1 MRKLSRAL
9 AAVLSAGMLL
19 SLAGCGGSSSSTA
32 SSASSAAPSSSAP
45 AVADPAS
52 VSGSFEGT
60 APSYDRD
67 LTVTVTFDAGKI
79 TDLELGENHDTS
91 TIISRAFPVI
101 EERIIEANSP
111 VVDSVS
117 GATFTSFGVKAAVAN
132 AMAAAGLEA
141 PEITYA
147 TNAGIEYEPTTLENA
162 ECDIV
167 VIGGG
172 PAGLS
177 AAVVAKQTNPDL
189 NVIVVEKLDILGG
202 NGKLDMNFYDLYGS
216 QAMEEAG
223 IEYTVEDFVRDY
235 ADAGDTPERVQV
247 WAEEEF
253 TTDAWLRDM
262 GTELNY
268 TYGLGNHMVDADT
281 YAGETIMDNME
292 KLAYELG
299 VDIRTGTAG
308 VDFVWDGDR
317 VAGVSVQTNHNES
330 YDILAKKTIV
340 ATGGFCNN
348 KELLAEY
355 APGYEALTTS
365 NMMGTTGDFVPVFE
379 KNGMLLEHMDMV
391 RAFPYILKTRRDL
404 TSSGQAFVLVNG
416 SGERF
421 LDETT
426 AAGLDLGTKI
436 LEQDASWM
444 VIDSKGLETDGR
456 LRKQTGLGYWLEA
469 DSIEALAEQMGV
481 PADALQASIDT
492 YNAAVDG
499 AADPFGAQPDTTID
513 AGPFYAVQ
521 VQTADHMTKGGL
533 GCNEFAQALY
543 EDGSVVPDLYGA
555 GEVTWQSGGY
565 SQSVCFGK
573 IAGRNA
579 ANAIAEEAAAE

>member
-1 MRKLSRAL
+1 MRKCSRAL
-9 AAVLSAGMLL
+9 AAVLSVGMLL
-19 SLAGCGGSSSSTA
+19 SLAGCGGSSSSETV
-32 SSASSAAPSSSAP
+32 SSSNSAAAVP
-45 AVADPAS
+45 AGS
-52 VSGSFEGT
+52 VSGSYEGT
-60 APSYDRD
+60 APSYDRN
-67 LTVTVTFDAGKI
+67 LTVTVTFTEGRI
-79 TDLELGENHDTS
+79 TGLELGENHDTS
-91 TIISRAFPVI
+91 AVISRAFPI
-101 EERIIEANSP
+101 LQERILEAGSP

-117 GATFTSFGVKAAVAN
+117 GATFSSYGVKAAVAD
-132 AMAAAGLEA
+132 AMAQAGLEA
-141 PEITYA
+141 PSITFA
-147 TNAGIEYEPTTLENA
+147 TNSGVEYAPTTLENA

-172 PAGLS
+172 PAGLA

-202 NGKLDMNFYDLYGS
+202 NGKLDMNFYDLFGS
-216 QAMEEAG
+216 KAQEEAG
-223 IEYTVEDFVRDY
+223 IEYTVEDFINNY
-235 ADAGDTPERVQV
+235 ANAGDTAERIRV

-253 TTDAWLRDM
+253 TTDAWLREM

-268 TYGLGNHMVDADT
+268 TYGMGNHMVDADT

-292 KLAYELG
+292 KTAYALG

-308 VDFVWDGDR
+308 LDFVWDGDR

-348 KELLAEY
+348 KELLAQY
-355 APGYEALTTS
+355 APGYEALATS

-379 KNGMLLEHMDMV
+379 ENDMLLQNMGTV
-391 RAFPYILKTRRDL
+391 RAFPYILKLRRDL

-421 LDETT
+421 LNETA
-426 AAGLDLGTKI
+426 AAGLELGTAI

-456 LRKQTGLGYWLEA
+456 LRKQTGNGYWLEA
-469 DSIEALAEQMGV
+469 DSVEELAGLMGV
-481 PADALQASIDT
+481 PADALQASIDD
-492 YNAAVDG
+492 YNG
-499 AADPFGAQPDTTID
+499 AYNGTADAFGVTPKTTID
-513 AGPFYAVQ
+513 NGPYFAVQ

-533 GCNEFAQALY
+533 GCDEYAQALY
-543 EDGSVVPDLYGA
+543 SDGTVVPDLYGA
-555 GEVTWQSGGY
+555 GEVTYQSGGY

-579 ANAIAEEAAAE
+579 ANAIAAAE

>member
-1 MRKLSRAL
+1 MRKSSRAL
-9 AAVLSAGMLL
+9 AVALSAGMLL
-19 SLAGCGGSSSSTA
+19 SLAGCGNSPSSSSA
-32 SSASSAAPSSSAP
+32 GSAMPSSSTP
-45 AVADPAS
+45 AAVDPTS

-79 TDLELGENHDTS
+79 TGIELGENHDTS
-91 TIISRAFPVI
+91 AIVSRAFPVI

-141 PEITYA
+141 PEITFA
-147 TNAGIEYEPTTLENA
+147 TNSGIEYQPTTLENA

-172 PAGLS
+172 PAGLA

-202 NGKLDMNFYDLYGS
+202 NGKLDMNFFDLYGS

-223 IEYTVEDFVRDY
+223 IEYTLDDFLRDY
-235 ADAGDTPERVQV
+235 ADSGETAERVQV
-247 WAEEEF
+247 WGEEEF

-268 TYGLGNHMVDADT
+268 TYGMGNHMVDADT

-340 ATGGFCNN
+340 ATGGFCAN

-355 APGYEALTTS
+355 APGYEVLNTS
-365 NMMGTTGDFVPVFE
+365 NQMSNTGDFVKVFE
-379 KNGMLLEHMDMV
+379 ENGMMLQNMDRMSV
-391 RAFPYILKTRRDL
+391 FSYILKPRRDL
-404 TSSGQAFVLVNG
+404 TSSGQNFVLVNG

-421 LDETT
+421 MGEKTLS
-426 AAGLDLGTKI
+426 GLDLGTTL
-436 LEQDASWM
+436 LEQDTTWM

-456 LRKQTGLGYWLEA
+456 LRKQTRLGYWLEA
-469 DSIEALAEQMGV
+469 DTIEELAEQMGV

-492 YNAAVDG
+492 YNAAANG
-499 AADPFGAQPDTTID
+499 TADPLGAEPTDTID
-513 AGPFYAVQ
+513 LAPFFAVQ
-521 VQTADHMTKGGL
+521 VESADHMTKGGL

-579 ANAIAEEAAAE
+579 ANAIAQEVTAE

>member
-1 MRKLSRAL
+1 MRKMSKVLAL
-9 AAVLSAGMLL
+9 TLSASMLL
-19 SLAGCGGSSSSTA
+19 SLAACGGSGASSSTA
-32 SSASSAAPSSSAP
+32 SSAASAP
-45 AVADPAS
+45 AEA

-60 APSYDRD
+60 ATSYDRE

-79 TDLELGENHDTS
+79 TDIELGENHDTS
-91 TIISRAFPVI
+91 AVISRAFPVL
-101 EERIIEANSP
+101 EERIVAAGTP
-111 VVDSVS
+111 VVDSVT
-117 GATFTSFGVKAAVAN
+117 GATFSSFGVKAAVAD
-132 AMAAAGLEA
+132 AMAKAGLEA
-141 PEITYA
+141 PKITFA
-147 TNAGIEYEPTTLENA
+147 TNSGVEYPATTLEDA

-172 PAGLS
+172 PAGLA

-202 NGKLDMNFYDLYGS
+202 NGKLDMNFYDLFGS
-216 QAMEEAG
+216 KAQEEAG
-223 IEYTVEDFVRDY
+223 IEYTVEDFINDY
-235 ADAGDTPERVQV
+235 ANNGDTPERVKV

-253 TTDAWLRDM
+253 TTDAWLREM

-268 TYGLGNHMVDADT
+268 TYGMGNHMVDADT

-292 KLAYELG
+292 KTAYELG

-308 VDFVWDGDR
+308 MDFVWDGDR

-330 YDILAKKTIV
+330 YNILAKKTIV
-340 ATGGFCNN
+340 ATGGFCSNP
-348 KELLAEY
+348 ELLAEY
-355 APGYEALTTS
+355 APGYEVMTTS
-365 NMMGTTGDFVPVFE
+365 NMMGTTGDFVKVFE
-379 KNGMLLEHMDMV
+379 EDCMMLQNMDTV

-421 LDETT
+421 LNEVST
-426 AAGLDLGTKI
+426 AGLELGTKI
-436 LEQDASWM
+436 LAEDTAWM

-456 LRKQTGLGYWLEA
+456 LRKQTKAGYWLEA

-481 PADALQASIDT
+481 PAEALQASIDT
-492 YNAAVDG
+492 YNAAFNG
-499 AADPFGAQPDTTID
+499 TADEFGTTPKNTID
-513 AGPFYAVQ
+513 TGKFYAVQ
-521 VQTADHMTKGGL
+521 VQTANHMTKGGL
-533 GCNEFAQALY
+533 ACNEYAQALY
-543 EDGSVVPDLYGA
+543 EDGSVVTDLYGA
-555 GEVTWQSGGY
+555 GEVTYQSGGY

-579 ANAIAEEAAAE
+579 ANAIAEAAE

>member
-1 MRKLSRAL
+1 MRKHFRTLAAAL
-9 AAVLSAGMLL
+9 AAGMLL
-19 SLAGCGGSSSSTA
+19 SLAGCGSSGSSTSSSEA
-32 SSASSAAPSSSAP
+32 AGSSAAAST
-45 AVADPAS
+45 VAAET

-60 APSYDRD
+60 SSSYDRD
-67 LTVTVTFDAGKI
+67 LTVKVTFDAGKI
-79 TDLELGENHDTS
+79 TGIELGENHDTS
-91 TIISRAFPVI
+91 AVISRAFPI
-101 EERIIEANSP
+101 LEERIVAANSP

-117 GATFTSFGVKAAVAN
+117 GATFSSYGVKAAVAD
-132 AMAAAGLEA
+132 AMANAGLEA
-141 PEITYA
+141 PSITFA
-147 TNAGIEYEPTTLENA
+147 TNAGIEYAPTTLENA

-172 PAGLS
+172 PAGLA
-177 AAVVAKQTNPDL
+177 AAVVAKQTDPDL

-202 NGKLDMNFYDLYGS
+202 NGKLDMNFYDLFGS
-216 QAMEEAG
+216 KAQEEAG
-223 IEYTVEDFVRDY
+223 IEYTVEDFINDY
-235 ADAGDTPERVQV
+235 ANAGDTPERIRV

-253 TTDAWLRDM
+253 TTDAWLREM
-262 GTELNY
+262 GTELDY
-268 TYGLGNHMVDADT
+268 TYGMGNHMVDADT

-292 KLAYELG
+292 KTAYALG

-308 VDFVWDGDR
+308 LDFVWDGDR

-340 ATGGFCNN
+340 ATGGFCNS
-348 KELLAEY
+348 KDLLAKY

-379 KNGMLLEHMDMV
+379 ENDMLLQNMGTV
-391 RAFPYILKTRRDL
+391 RAFPYILKLRRDL

-421 LDETT
+421 LSETGT
-426 AAGLDLGTKI
+426 AGLELGTKI

-456 LRKQTGLGYWLEA
+456 LRKQTKNGYWLQA
-469 DSIEALAEQMGV
+469 DSVAELAGLMGV
-481 PADALQASIDT
+481 PADALQASIDD
-492 YNAAVDG
+492 YNG
-499 AADPFGAQPDTTID
+499 AFNGTADAFGVTPKTTID
-513 AGPFYAVQ
+513 QGTFYAVQ

-533 GCNEFAQALY
+533 GCDEYAQALY
-543 EDGSVVPDLYGA
+543 NDGTVVPDLYGA
-555 GEVTWQSGGY
+555 GEVTYQSGGY

-579 ANAIAEEAAAE
+579 ANAIAAEQ

>member
-45 AVADPAS
+45 AAADPAS

-91 TIISRAFPVI
+91 AIISRAFPVI

-223 IEYTVEDFVRDY
+223 IVYTVEDFVRDY

-299 VDIRTGTAG
+299 LCLGRRPRGGRLGPDQPQRELRHPGQKDHRGHRRLLQQQGTAG
-308 VDFVWDGDR
+308 R
-317 VAGVSVQTNHNES
+317 VRS
-330 YDILAKKTIV
+330 
-340 ATGGFCNN
+340 
-348 KELLAEY
+348 
-355 APGYEALTTS
+355 
-365 NMMGTTGDFVPVFE
+365 
-379 KNGMLLEHMDMV
+379 
-391 RAFPYILKTRRDL
+391 
-404 TSSGQAFVLVNG
+404 
-416 SGERF
+416 
-421 LDETT
+421 
-426 AAGLDLGTKI
+426 
-436 LEQDASWM
+436 
-444 VIDSKGLETDGR
+444 R
-456 LRKQTGLGYWLEA
+456 LRGAYH
-469 DSIEALAEQMGV
+469 
-481 PADALQASIDT
+481 LQH
-492 YNAAVDG
+492 DG
-499 AADPFGAQPDTTID
+499 HHRRLCPR
-513 AGPFYAVQ
+513 
-521 VQTADHMTKGGL
+521 L
-533 GCNEFAQALY
+533 
-543 EDGSVVPDLYGA
+543 
-555 GEVTWQSGGY
+555 
-565 SQSVCFGK
+565 
-573 IAGRNA
+573 
-579 ANAIAEEAAAE
+579 

>member
-1 MRKLSRAL
+1 MKKLSRAL

-32 SSASSAAPSSSAP
+32 SSAAPSSSAP
-45 AVADPAS
+45 ASTVDPAS

-79 TDLELGENHDTS
+79 TDIELGDNHDTS
-91 TIISRAFPVI
+91 AIISRAFPVI
-101 EERIIEANSP
+101 EERIVEANSP

-141 PEITYA
+141 PEITFA
-147 TNAGIEYEPTTLENA
+147 TNAGIEYEPTTLKNA

-202 NGKLDMNFYDLYGS
+202 NGKLDMNFFDLYGS

-223 IEYTVEDFVRDY
+223 LEYTLDDSLRDY
-235 ADAGDTPERVQV
+235 ADSGETAERVQV
-247 WAEEEF
+247 WGEEEF

-340 ATGGFCNN
+340 ATGGFCAN

-355 APGYEALTTS
+355 APGYEVLNTS
-365 NMMGTTGDFVPVFE
+365 NQMSNTGDFVKVFE
-379 KNGMLLEHMDMV
+379 ENGMMLQNMDRMSV
-391 RAFPYILKTRRDL
+391 FSYILKPRRDL
-404 TSSGQAFVLVNG
+404 TSSGQNFVLVNG

-421 LDETT
+421 MGEKTLS
-426 AAGLDLGTKI
+426 GLDLGTTL
-436 LEQDASWM
+436 LEQDTTWM

-456 LRKQTGLGYWLEA
+456 LRKQTRLGYWLEA
-469 DSIEALAEQMGV
+469 DTIEELAEQMGV

-492 YNAAVDG
+492 YNAAANG
-499 AADPFGAQPDTTID
+499 TADPLGAEPTDTID
-513 AGPFYAVQ
+513 LAPFFAVQ
-521 VQTADHMTKGGL
+521 VESADHMTKGGL

-579 ANAIAEEAAAE
+579 ANAIAEESAAA

>member
-1 MRKLSRAL
+1 MRKMSKVLAL
-9 AAVLSAGMLL
+9 TLSASMLL
-19 SLAGCGGSSSSTA
+19 SLAACGGSGASSSTA
-32 SSASSAAPSSSAP
+32 SSAASAP
-45 AVADPAS
+45 AEA

-60 APSYDRD
+60 ATSYDRE

-79 TDLELGENHDTS
+79 TDIELGENHDTS
-91 TIISRAFPVI
+91 AVISRAFPVL
-101 EERIIEANSP
+101 EERIVAAGTP
-111 VVDSVS
+111 VVDSVT
-117 GATFTSFGVKAAVAN
+117 GATFSSFGVKAAVAD
-132 AMAAAGLEA
+132 AMAKAGLEA
-141 PEITYA
+141 PKITFA
-147 TNAGIEYEPTTLENA
+147 TNSGVEYPATTLEDA

-172 PAGLS
+172 PAGLA

-202 NGKLDMNFYDLYGS
+202 NGKLDMNFYDLFGS
-216 QAMEEAG
+216 QAQAEAG

-235 ADAGDTPERVQV
+235 ADAGDSPERLQV

-253 TTDAWLRDM
+253 ATDAWLRDM

-308 VDFVWDGDR
+308 VDFVWDDSR

-355 APGYEALTTS
+355 APGYEVLTTS

-391 RAFPYILKTRRDL
+391 RAFPYILKVRRDL

-456 LRKQTGLGYWLEA
+456 LRKQTGNGYWLEA
-469 DSIEALAEQMGV
+469 GSIAELAEQMGV
-481 PADALQASIDT
+481 PADSLQASIDT
-492 YNAAVDG
+492 YNAAVNG
-499 AADPFGAQPDTTID
+499 AADPFGAQPTVTID

-521 VQTADHMTKGGL
+521 VQTANHMTKGGL
-533 GCNEFAQALY
+533 GCNEYAQALY
-543 EDGSVVPDLYGA
+543 ADGSVVPDLYGA

-579 ANAIAEEAAAE
+579 ANAIAQEVTAE

>member
-1 MRKLSRAL
+1 MRKSSRAL
-9 AAVLSAGMLL
+9 AVALSAGMLL
-19 SLAGCGGSSSSTA
+19 SLAGCGNSPSSSSAGSTM
-32 SSASSAAPSSSAP
+32 PSSSTP
-45 AVADPAS
+45 AAVDPTS

-79 TDLELGENHDTS
+79 TGIELGENHDTS
-91 TIISRAFPVI
+91 AIVSRAFPVI

-141 PEITYA
+141 PEITFA
-147 TNAGIEYEPTTLENA
+147 TNSGIEYQPTTLENA

-172 PAGLS
+172 PAGLA

-202 NGKLDMNFYDLYGS
+202 NGKLDMNFFDLYGS

-223 IEYTVEDFVRDY
+223 IEYTLDDFLRDY
-235 ADAGDTPERVQV
+235 ADSGETAERVQV
-247 WAEEEF
+247 WGEEEF

-268 TYGLGNHMVDADT
+268 TYGMGNHMVDADT

-340 ATGGFCNN
+340 ATGGFCAN

-355 APGYEALTTS
+355 APGYEVLNTS
-365 NMMGTTGDFVPVFE
+365 NQMSNTGDFVKVFE
-379 KNGMLLEHMDMV
+379 ENGMMLQNMDRMSV
-391 RAFPYILKTRRDL
+391 FSYILKPRRDL
-404 TSSGQAFVLVNG
+404 TSSGQNFVLVNG

-421 LDETT
+421 MGEKTLS
-426 AAGLDLGTKI
+426 GLDLGTTL
-436 LEQDASWM
+436 LEQDTTWM

-456 LRKQTGLGYWLEA
+456 LRKQTRLGYWLEA
-469 DSIEALAEQMGV
+469 DTIEELAEQMGV

-492 YNAAVDG
+492 YNAAANG
-499 AADPFGAQPDTTID
+499 TADPLGAEPTDTID
-513 AGPFYAVQ
+513 LAPFFAVQ
-521 VQTADHMTKGGL
+521 VESADHMTKGGL

-579 ANAIAEEAAAE
+579 ANAIAQEVTAE

>member
-1 MRKLSRAL
+1 MKKLSRAL
-9 AAVLSAGMLL
+9 AAVLLAGMLL

-32 SSASSAAPSSSAP
+32 SSAAPSSSTP
-45 AVADPAS
+45 ASTVDPAS

-79 TDLELGENHDTS
+79 TDIELGDNHDTS
-91 TIISRAFPVI
+91 AIISRAFPVI
-101 EERIIEANSP
+101 EERIVEANSP

-141 PEITYA
+141 PEITFA
-147 TNAGIEYEPTTLENA
+147 TNAGIEYAPTTLENA

-202 NGKLDMNFYDLYGS
+202 NGKLDMNFFDLYGS

-223 IEYTVEDFVRDY
+223 IEYTLDDFLRDY
-235 ADAGDTPERVQV
+235 ADSGETAERVQV
-247 WAEEEF
+247 WGEEEF

-340 ATGGFCNN
+340 ATGGFCAN

-355 APGYEALTTS
+355 APGYEVLNTS
-365 NMMGTTGDFVPVFE
+365 NQMSNTGDFVKVFE
-379 KNGMLLEHMDMV
+379 ENGMMLQNMDRMSV
-391 RAFPYILKTRRDL
+391 FSYILKPRRDL
-404 TSSGQAFVLVNG
+404 TSSGQNFVLVNG

-421 LDETT
+421 MGEKTLS
-426 AAGLDLGTKI
+426 GLDLGTTL
-436 LEQDASWM
+436 LEQDTTWM

-456 LRKQTGLGYWLEA
+456 LRKQTRLGYWLEA
-469 DSIEALAEQMGV
+469 DTIEELAEQMGV

-492 YNAAVDG
+492 YNAAANG
-499 AADPFGAQPDTTID
+499 TADPLGAEPTDTID
-513 AGPFYAVQ
+513 LAPFFAVQ
-521 VQTADHMTKGGL
+521 VESADHMTKGGL

-565 SQSVCFGK
+565 SESVCFGK

-579 ANAIAEEAAAE
+579 ANAIAEESAAA

>member
-1 MRKLSRAL
+1 MKKLSRAL
-9 AAVLSAGMLL
+9 AAVLLAGMLL

-32 SSASSAAPSSSAP
+32 SSAAPSSSAP
-45 AVADPAS
+45 ASTVDPAS

-79 TDLELGENHDTS
+79 TDIELGDNHDTS
-91 TIISRAFPVI
+91 AIISRAFPVI
-101 EERIIEANSP
+101 EERIVEANSP

-141 PEITYA
+141 PEITFA

-202 NGKLDMNFYDLYGS
+202 NGKLDMNFFDLYGS

-223 IEYTVEDFVRDY
+223 IEYTLDDFLRDY
-235 ADAGDTPERVQV
+235 ADSGETAERVQV
-247 WAEEEF
+247 WGEEEF

-340 ATGGFCNN
+340 ATGGFCAN

-355 APGYEALTTS
+355 APGYEVLNTS
-365 NMMGTTGDFVPVFE
+365 NQMSNTGDFVKVFE
-379 KNGMLLEHMDMV
+379 ENGMMLQNMDRMSV
-391 RAFPYILKTRRDL
+391 FSYILKPRRDL
-404 TSSGQAFVLVNG
+404 TSSGQNFVLVNG

-421 LDETT
+421 MGEKTLS
-426 AAGLDLGTKI
+426 GLDLGTTL
-436 LEQDASWM
+436 LEQDTTWM

-456 LRKQTGLGYWLEA
+456 LRKQTRLGYWLEA
-469 DSIEALAEQMGV
+469 DTIEELAEQMGV

-492 YNAAVDG
+492 YNAAANG
-499 AADPFGAQPDTTID
+499 TADPLGAEPTDTID
-513 AGPFYAVQ
+513 LAPFFAVQ
-521 VQTADHMTKGGL
+521 VESADHMTKGGL

-565 SQSVCFGK
+565 SESVCFGK

-579 ANAIAEEAAAE
+579 ANAIAEESAAA